1 MSNKIT
7 ADFEKSSQKAIEHF
21 KSEVGKLR
29 GGRASTTMLETIQVN
44 YYGAQVPLIQ
54 VGMIAAPEPRL
65 LTVQVYDANA
75 VDAVEKAIQQADLG
89 LNPSREGS
97 LVRIMVPAL
106 SEERRKDLIKTLH
119 RMAEEAKVSVR
130 NCRRDALDVVKKE
143 KEKNSLA
150 EDDVKRL
157 QDEIQKITDKYV
169 KLVDENL
176 TQKEKE
182 MLSV

>member
-1 MSNKIT
+1 MAHKI
-7 ADFEKSSQKAIEHF
+7 AQDFDKNGQKAVEHF
-21 KSEVGKLR
+21 KLEVGKLR
-29 GGRASTTMLETIQVN
+29 GGRASTTMLETILVN
-44 YYGAQVPLIQ
+44 YYGSMVPLIQ

-75 VDAVEKAIQQADLG
+75 VEAVEKAIQQADLG

-119 RMAEEAKVSVR
+119 RMAEDAKVAVR
-130 NCRRDALDVVKKE
+130 NLRRDALDVAKKE
-143 KEKNSLA
+143 KEKNLLT
-150 EDDVKRL
+150 EDDAKRL

-169 KLVDENL
+169 KLVEESL
-176 TQKEKE
+176 VQKEKE